1 MFTFDPTVD
10 MSVKPAITF
19 FKRFVDAVKSGAK
32 SATMRRRLLGTW
44 KVGAKLKARW
54 YPQGH
59 GAPAVFGTVTIT
71 EAREVLVRDFDA
83 THVTNP
89 GESLCEYMKAW
100 VVKGCGPCTCGRW
113 AALFAGRS
121 RLGVERPGLT
131 APSTAKRAGGAARGR
146 AQPRAVRSE
155 GPSTAECTHGVAP
168 GGVDGVA
175 RRRAKRGREPSAA
188 DSRVRQRA
196 RAAAGCDGR
205 LGAASYGA
213 KAGVEESTAYSY
225 GARAGVEES
234 TA

>member
-19 FKRFVDAVKSGAK
+19 LKRFVDAIKSGAK
-32 SATMRRRLLGTW
+32 SATVRRRLLGTW

-71 EAREVLVRDFDA
+71 EAREVLVRDFNA

-89 GESLCEYMKAW
+89 GESLREYMRAW

-113 AALFAGRS
+113 TTLLAGRS
-121 RLGVERPGLT
+121 RLSVERPGLT
-131 APSTAKRAGGAARGR
+131 APRTARRAGGAARGR
-146 AQPRAVRSE
+146 AQPRAARSE
-155 GPSTAECTHGVAP
+155 GPSKAGCTHGVAP
-168 GGVDGVA
+168 GGAGGVT
-175 RRRAKRGREPSAA
+175 RRRAKRGRESGAV
-188 DSRVRQRA
+188 DSRMRQRA
-196 RAAAGCDGR
+196 RAAAGCDSEPS
-205 LGAASYGA
+205 AAP
-213 KAGVEESTAYSY
+213 YS
-225 GARAGVEES
+225 ARAGVEES